1 MSTRFLENRENAMSD
16 QPPEPGEITSFATFI
31 AQLED
36 GDLNADL
43 SKMLQDVG
51 AGLAN
56 HAIEHGGKPTARIS
70 IGLAITL
77 DSGVFQIKATKKVTL
92 PDPPRRQTI
101 MYGTASNRFSVRN
114 PRQAELFG
122 PREVKTV

>member
-1 MSTRFLENRENAMSD
+1 MSD
-16 QPPEPGEITSFATFI
+16 TAPEPGEITSFATFI

-43 SKMLQDVG
+43 SKLLQEIG
-51 AGLAN
+51 AALSN
-56 HAIEHGGKPTARIS
+56 HAIEHGGKPTARLS
-70 IGLAITL
+70 VGLAITL

-114 PRQAELFG
+114 PRQSELFG